1 MNNGNIKVVCPVCD
15 NSMEIPGERKNSRI
29 ECSKCGNGFVAYEAV
44 RCESCGKFRHPNHP
58 CRNCG
63 SSRYR
68 KMGDVLWSQYCR
80 AAELERKQRE
90 FEEQK
95 VRELFDRLPED
106 IRTVLEFEAKKNA
119 GQFEDMAQRIE
130 ELESRISELEDEIEE
145 LKDKEE

>member
-1 MNNGNIKVVCPVCD
+1 MRA
-15 NSMEIPGERKNSRI
+15 S
-29 ECSKCGNGFVAYEAV
+29 AYEAV
-44 RCESCGKFRHPNHP
+44 KCDKCGTFRHPNHP

-119 GQFEDMAQRIE
+119 GQFEEMAQRIE
-130 ELESRISELEDEIEE
+130 ELENRISELEDAMEE
-145 LKDKEE
+145 LKHKEE